1 MMQCPKCG
9 YEWEPRINNP
19 KCCPDCKTR
28 LRRHKLAGPTR
39 TVSIA
44 RPDAVPETRLDY
56 EDL

>member
-1 MMQCPKCG
+1 MQCPKCG